1 MSDVIPVTD
10 DAYMPVGTFSVGDAQ
25 VQAGSFSVGAAVVKA
40 GSLVVGAVRFGIVVA
55 QLTAASATMAG
66 LSDQVR
72 AAFKYV
78 EDCANSV
85 DRLADQAAALSVDQ
99 STVNEHREA
108 AIVMRSCKD
117 EAEAMAVECE
127 EMSTLFHATADG
139 HIADYGAV
147 ADAAN
152 NMPDGIEM
160 ADRTFYSNR

>member
-1 MSDVIPVTD
+1 MSDLVPVIGGALQKT
-10 DAYMPVGTFSVGDAQ
+10 GSVI
-25 VQAGSFSVGAAVVKA
+25 
-40 GSLVVGAVRFGIVVA
+40 VGAVRFGIVVA

-66 LSDQVR
+66 LSNQVR
-72 AAFKYV
+72 STFKYV

-85 DRLADQAAALSVDQ
+85 DKLADLAASKAVDQ

-108 AIVMRSCKD
+108 ATVMRSCKD

-127 EMSTLFHATADG
+127 EMSTLFHSTADG

>member
-1 MSDVIPVTD
+1 MSDLVPVI
-10 DAYMPVGTFSVGDAQ
+10 G
-25 VQAGSFSVGAAVVKA
+25 GALRATGA
-40 GSLVVGAVRFGIVVA
+40 TIVGAVRFGIVVA

-66 LSDQVR
+66 LSHQVR
-72 AAFKYV
+72 STFKYV
-78 EDCANSV
+78 EDCAKSV

-108 AIVMRSCKD
+108 ATVMRSCRE

-127 EMSTLFHATADG
+127 EMSTLFHETADA
-139 HIADYGAV
+139 HIADYGSV

>member
-1 MSDVIPVTD
+1 MSDLVPVIGGALRAT
-10 DAYMPVGTFSVGDAQ
+10 GSVI
-25 VQAGSFSVGAAVVKA
+25 
-40 GSLVVGAVRFGIVVA
+40 VGAVRFGIVVA

-66 LSDQVR
+66 LSHQVR
-72 AAFKYV
+72 STFKYV

-108 AIVMRSCKD
+108 ATVMRSCKD

-127 EMSTLFHATADG
+127 EMSSLFHATADG

>member
-1 MSDVIPVTD
+1 MSDLVPVIGGALQKT
-10 DAYMPVGTFSVGDAQ
+10 GSVI
-25 VQAGSFSVGAAVVKA
+25 
-40 GSLVVGAVRFGIVVA
+40 VGAVRFGVVVA
-55 QLTAASATMAG
+55 QLTAASATMIG
-66 LSDQVR
+66 LSRQVR
-72 AAFKYV
+72 STFKYV
-78 EDCANSV
+78 EDCAESV
-85 DRLADQAAALSVDQ
+85 DRLADLAASKAVDQ

-108 AIVMRSCKD
+108 ATVMRDCKD

-127 EMSTLFHATADG
+127 EMSTLFHETADG

>member
-1 MSDVIPVTD
+1 MSDLVPVIGGALRAT
-10 DAYMPVGTFSVGDAQ
+10 
-25 VQAGSFSVGAAVVKA
+25 GSAI
-40 GSLVVGAVRFGIVVA
+40 VGAVRFGIVVA

-66 LSDQVR
+66 LSNQVR
-72 AAFKYV
+72 STFKYV
-78 EDCANSV
+78 EDCAKSV
-85 DRLADQAAALSVDQ
+85 DKLADLAAAKAVDQ

-108 AIVMRSCKD
+108 ATVMRSCKD

-127 EMSTLFHATADG
+127 EMSALFHETADG

>member
-1 MSDVIPVTD
+1 MSDLVPVIGGALRAT
-10 DAYMPVGTFSVGDAQ
+10 GSVI
-25 VQAGSFSVGAAVVKA
+25 
-40 GSLVVGAVRFGIVVA
+40 VGAVRFGIVVA

-66 LSDQVR
+66 LSHQVR
-72 AAFKYV
+72 STFKYV

-108 AIVMRSCKD
+108 ATVMRSCKD
-117 EAEAMAVECE
+117 EAEAMALECE
-127 EMSTLFHATADG
+127 EMSSLFHATADG

>member
-1 MSDVIPVTD
+1 MSDLVPVIGGALQKT
-10 DAYMPVGTFSVGDAQ
+10 GSVI
-25 VQAGSFSVGAAVVKA
+25 
-40 GSLVVGAVRFGIVVA
+40 VGAVRFGIVVA
-55 QLTAASATMAG
+55 QLTATSATMAG
-66 LSDQVR
+66 LSNQVR
-72 AAFKYV
+72 STFKYV
-78 EDCANSV
+78 EDCADSV
-85 DRLADQAAALSVDQ
+85 DKLADLAASKAVDQ

-108 AIVMRSCKD
+108 ATVMRSCKE

-127 EMSTLFHATADG
+127 EMSSLFHETADA

>member
-1 MSDVIPVTD
+1 MSDLVPVIGGALRAT
-10 DAYMPVGTFSVGDAQ
+10 
-25 VQAGSFSVGAAVVKA
+25 GSFI
-40 GSLVVGAVRFGIVVA
+40 VGAVRFGIVVA
-55 QLTAASATMAG
+55 QLTAASTTMAG
-66 LSDQVR
+66 LSNQVR
-72 AAFKYV
+72 STFKYV
-78 EDCANSV
+78 EDCAKSV

-108 AIVMRSCKD
+108 ATVMRSCKD

-127 EMSTLFHATADG
+127 EMSSLFHETADG